1 MKVVLSRKGMDS
13 RAGGIPSPILPDG
26 TLLSLPIP
34 NEKSGV
40 PYGDLVYKGRT
51 YQQIIQQIHPTFD
64 FQKHPFCHLDPD
76 IYGVLKNTHAGWK
89 PAFGQYEIPAKHL
102 DGQGVDVGDVF
113 LFYGMFRQTEKLP
126 DGTLHFVKGAPIQH
140 IIYGYMV
147 VSEILKDQ
155 DEVLE
160 DNKTRQMEIT
170 CQNAMIISLVEDFLK
185 NEEDEGYWKG
195 TMSLLYKSLKDF
207 MSQQNMTEEIY
218 NPRTYPKEANHL
230 SRALHQYE
238 AAFASKGIHFQS
250 KKNSKG
256 NMEIEITTDWLK
268 DDIGTIKRVPIITS
282 KT

>member
-76 IYGVLKNTHAGWK
+76 IYGVLKNKHAGWK

-113 LFYGMFRQTEKLP
+113 LFYGMFRQTERL
-126 DGTLHFVKGAPIQH
+126 
-140 IIYGYMV
+140 
-147 VSEILKDQ
+147 
-155 DEVLE
+155 
-160 DNKTRQMEIT
+160 R
-170 CQNAMIISLVEDFLK
+170 
-185 NEEDEGYWKG
+185 
-195 TMSLLYKSLKDF
+195 
-207 MSQQNMTEEIY
+207 
-218 NPRTYPKEANHL
+218 
-230 SRALHQYE
+230 
-238 AAFASKGIHFQS
+238 
-250 KKNSKG
+250 
-256 NMEIEITTDWLK
+256 
-268 DDIGTIKRVPIITS
+268 
-282 KT
+282 

>member
-126 DGTLHFVKGAPIQH
+126 DGTLHFVKSAPIQH

-155 DEVLE
+155 DKIKELYPWHPHAASTEHRTTASTSLRTTACSRTVILSFSVNRSAEPSALE
-160 DNKTRQMEIT
+160 FA
-170 CQNAMIISLVEDFLK
+170 CFL
-185 NEEDEGYWKG
+185 
-195 TMSLLYKSLKDF
+195 
-207 MSQQNMTEEIY
+207 
-218 NPRTYPKEANHL
+218 RL
-230 SRALHQYE
+230 S
-238 AAFASKGIHFQS
+238 
-250 KKNSKG
+250 
-256 NMEIEITTDWLK
+256 
-268 DDIGTIKRVPIITS
+268 
-282 KT
+282 

>member
-76 IYGVLKNTHAGWK
+76 IYGVLKNKHAGWK

-113 LFYGMFRQTEKLP
+113 LFYGKTSRRNAPFC
-126 DGTLHFVKGAPIQH
+126 KGRAHPAYH
-140 IIYGYMV
+140 LWLYGG
-147 VSEILKDQ
+147 K
-155 DEVLE
+155 
-160 DNKTRQMEIT
+160 R
-170 CQNAMIISLVEDFLK
+170 
-185 NEEDEGYWKG
+185 
-195 TMSLLYKSLKDF
+195 
-207 MSQQNMTEEIY
+207 
-218 NPRTYPKEANHL
+218 NPERP
-230 SRALHQYE
+230 
-238 AAFASKGIHFQS
+238 G
-250 KKNSKG
+250 
-256 NMEIEITTDWLK
+256 
-268 DDIGTIKRVPIITS
+268 
-282 KT
+282 

>member
-113 LFYGMFRQTEKLP
+113 LFYGMFRQTENLP
-126 DGTLHFVKGAPIQH
+126 DGTLHFKKGAPIQH
-140 IIYGYMV
+140 IIYQGYFPYQRY
-147 VSEILKDQ
+147 D
-155 DEVLE
+155 VLE
-160 DNKTRQMEIT
+160 RLF
-170 CQNAMIISLVEDFLK
+170 C
-185 NEEDEGYWKG
+185 
-195 TMSLLYKSLKDF
+195 
-207 MSQQNMTEEIY
+207 
-218 NPRTYPKEANHL
+218 
-230 SRALHQYE
+230 
-238 AAFASKGIHFQS
+238 
-250 KKNSKG
+250 
-256 NMEIEITTDWLK
+256 
-268 DDIGTIKRVPIITS
+268 
-282 KT
+282 

>member
-102 DGQGVDVGDVF
+102 DNQGVGMCDVF

-126 DGTLHFVKGAPIQH
+126 DGIA
-140 IIYGYMV
+140 
-147 VSEILKDQ
+147 
-155 DEVLE
+155 
-160 DNKTRQMEIT
+160 
-170 CQNAMIISLVEDFLK
+170 
-185 NEEDEGYWKG
+185 
-195 TMSLLYKSLKDF
+195 
-207 MSQQNMTEEIY
+207 
-218 NPRTYPKEANHL
+218 
-230 SRALHQYE
+230 
-238 AAFASKGIHFQS
+238 
-250 KKNSKG
+250 
-256 NMEIEITTDWLK
+256 
-268 DDIGTIKRVPIITS
+268 KRFS
-282 KT
+282 SSAK

>member
-76 IYGVLKNTHAGWK
+76 IYGVLKNKHAGWK

-155 DEVLE
+155 DQTTKR
-160 DNKTRQMEIT
+160 KTMPEGKRLWQRKKQQRQRKMQQSIRRARNRRKSRKT
-170 CQNAMIISLVEDFLK
+170 SF
-185 NEEDEGYWKG
+185 WK
-195 TMSLLYKSLKDF
+195 
-207 MSQQNMTEEIY
+207 
-218 NPRTYPKEANHL
+218 
-230 SRALHQYE
+230 
-238 AAFASKGIHFQS
+238 
-250 KKNSKG
+250 
-256 NMEIEITTDWLK
+256 
-268 DDIGTIKRVPIITS
+268 
-282 KT
+282 

>member
-113 LFYGMFRQTEKLP
+113 LFYGMFRKTEALP
-126 DGTLHFVKGAPIQH
+126 NGTLHFVKGAPIQH

-155 DEVLE
+155 DKIKELYPWHPHAAST
-160 DNKTRQMEIT
+160 NTRT
-170 CQNAMIISLVEDFLK
+170 TASTSLRTTACSRTVILSFSVNRVSRTVGFGICLLSAPLVTSSFL
-185 NEEDEGYWKG
+185 G
-195 TMSLLYKSLKDF
+195 
-207 MSQQNMTEEIY
+207 
-218 NPRTYPKEANHL
+218 
-230 SRALHQYE
+230 
-238 AAFASKGIHFQS
+238 
-250 KKNSKG
+250 
-256 NMEIEITTDWLK
+256 
-268 DDIGTIKRVPIITS
+268 RVRIPPCW
-282 KT
+282 

>member
-13 RAGGIPSPILPDG
+13 KAGGIPSPILPDG

-40 PYGDLVYKGRT
+40 SYDALVYKGHT

-102 DGQGVDVGDVF
+102 DNQGVGMGDVF

-126 DGTLHFVKGAPIQH
+126 DGTLHFKKGAPIQH

-155 DEVLE
+155 D
-160 DNKTRQMEIT
+160 
-170 CQNAMIISLVEDFLK
+170 
-185 NEEDEGYWKG
+185 
-195 TMSLLYKSLKDF
+195 
-207 MSQQNMTEEIY
+207 
-218 NPRTYPKEANHL
+218 
-230 SRALHQYE
+230 
-238 AAFASKGIHFQS
+238 FQS

>member
-76 IYGVLKNTHAGWK
+76 IYGVLKNKHAGWK

-113 LFYGMFRQTEKLP
+113 LFYGMFRKTEALP
-126 DGTLHFVKGAPIQH
+126 NGTLHFVKGAPIQH

-155 DEVLE
+155 DSKYV
-160 DNKTRQMEIT
+160 QA
-170 CQNAMIISLVEDFLK
+170 QNEAFSEPEQKLSARREKRREKLISPKRTE
-185 NEEDEGYWKG
+185 NWK
-195 TMSLLYKSLKDF
+195 
-207 MSQQNMTEEIY
+207 
-218 NPRTYPKEANHL
+218 P
-230 SRALHQYE
+230 
-238 AAFASKGIHFQS
+238 
-250 KKNSKG
+250 
-256 NMEIEITTDWLK
+256 
-268 DDIGTIKRVPIITS
+268 TI
-282 KT
+282 

>member
-76 IYGVLKNTHAGWK
+76 IYGVLKNKHAGWK

-113 LFYGMFRQTEKLP
+113 LFYGMFRKTEALP
-126 DGTLHFVKGAPIQH
+126 NGTLHFVKGAPIQH

-155 DEVLE
+155 DQTTKR
-160 DNKTRQMEIT
+160 KTMPEGKRLWQRKKQQRQRKMQQSIRRARNRRKSRKT
-170 CQNAMIISLVEDFLK
+170 SF
-185 NEEDEGYWKG
+185 WK
-195 TMSLLYKSLKDF
+195 
-207 MSQQNMTEEIY
+207 
-218 NPRTYPKEANHL
+218 
-230 SRALHQYE
+230 
-238 AAFASKGIHFQS
+238 
-250 KKNSKG
+250 
-256 NMEIEITTDWLK
+256 
-268 DDIGTIKRVPIITS
+268 
-282 KT
+282 

>member
-155 DEVLE
+155 D
-160 DNKTRQMEIT
+160 KTKSFIRGTRTQRVRNTRTTAFTSLRTTACSRTVILSFSVNRVSRT
-170 CQNAMIISLVEDFLK
+170 VGFGICLLSAPLVTSSFLGRVKISPC
-185 NEEDEGYWKG
+185 W
-195 TMSLLYKSLKDF
+195 
-207 MSQQNMTEEIY
+207 
-218 NPRTYPKEANHL
+218 
-230 SRALHQYE
+230 
-238 AAFASKGIHFQS
+238 
-250 KKNSKG
+250 
-256 NMEIEITTDWLK
+256 
-268 DDIGTIKRVPIITS
+268 
-282 KT
+282 

>member
-155 DEVLE
+155 DQTTKR
-160 DNKTRQMEIT
+160 KTMPEGKRLWQRKKQQRQRKMQQSIRRARNRRKSRKT
-170 CQNAMIISLVEDFLK
+170 SF
-185 NEEDEGYWKG
+185 WK
-195 TMSLLYKSLKDF
+195 
-207 MSQQNMTEEIY
+207 
-218 NPRTYPKEANHL
+218 
-230 SRALHQYE
+230 
-238 AAFASKGIHFQS
+238 
-250 KKNSKG
+250 
-256 NMEIEITTDWLK
+256 
-268 DDIGTIKRVPIITS
+268 
-282 KT
+282 

>member
-13 RAGGIPSPILPDG
+13 RAGGIPSPILPDD

-76 IYGVLKNTHAGWK
+76 IYGVLKNKHAGWK

-155 DEVLE
+155 DKIKELYPWHPHAE
-160 DNKTRQMEIT
+160 STEHPDNRLYLATDYGVFENR
-170 CQNAMIISLVEDFLK
+170 D
-185 NEEDEGYWKG
+185 
-195 TMSLLYKSLKDF
+195 SLLLSKPGQPNRRLWNLPAFCAARDIFISWQGKNIPVLVNDHAELNSACRGQEFVITAKTPELEKELRKWAESL
-207 MSQQNMTEEIY
+207 IG
-218 NPRTYPKEANHL
+218 H
-230 SRALHQYE
+230 AL
-238 AAFASKGIHFQS
+238 A
-250 KKNSKG
+250 
-256 NMEIEITTDWLK
+256 
-268 DDIGTIKRVPIITS
+268 
-282 KT
+282 

>member
-76 IYGVLKNTHAGWK
+76 IYGVLKNKHAGWK

-147 VSEILKDQ
+147 VGEILKDQ
-155 DEVLE
+155 DKIKELY
-160 DNKTRQMEIT
+160 NQFRGTRTRQVRNTRTTAFTSLRTTACSRTVILSFSVNRVSRT
-170 CQNAMIISLVEDFLK
+170 VGFGICLLSAPLVTSSFLGRVKISPC
-185 NEEDEGYWKG
+185 W
-195 TMSLLYKSLKDF
+195 
-207 MSQQNMTEEIY
+207 
-218 NPRTYPKEANHL
+218 
-230 SRALHQYE
+230 
-238 AAFASKGIHFQS
+238 
-250 KKNSKG
+250 
-256 NMEIEITTDWLK
+256 
-268 DDIGTIKRVPIITS
+268 
-282 KT
+282 

>member
-76 IYGVLKNTHAGWK
+76 IYGVLKNKHAGWK

-147 VSEILKDQ
+147 LSEILKDQ
-155 DEVLE
+155 DQTTKR
-160 DNKTRQMEIT
+160 KTMPEGKRLWQRKKQQRQRKMQQSIRRARNRRKSRKT
-170 CQNAMIISLVEDFLK
+170 SF
-185 NEEDEGYWKG
+185 WK
-195 TMSLLYKSLKDF
+195 
-207 MSQQNMTEEIY
+207 
-218 NPRTYPKEANHL
+218 
-230 SRALHQYE
+230 
-238 AAFASKGIHFQS
+238 
-250 KKNSKG
+250 
-256 NMEIEITTDWLK
+256 
-268 DDIGTIKRVPIITS
+268 
-282 KT
+282 

>member
-113 LFYGMFRQTEKLP
+113 LFYGMFRKTEALP
-126 DGTLHFVKGAPIQH
+126 NGTLHFVKGAPIQH

-155 DEVLE
+155 
-160 DNKTRQMEIT
+160 N
-170 CQNAMIISLVEDFLK
+170 
-185 NEEDEGYWKG
+185 
-195 TMSLLYKSLKDF
+195 
-207 MSQQNMTEEIY
+207 
-218 NPRTYPKEANHL
+218 
-230 SRALHQYE
+230 
-238 AAFASKGIHFQS
+238 
-250 KKNSKG
+250 
-256 NMEIEITTDWLK
+256 
-268 DDIGTIKRVPIITS
+268 
-282 KT
+282 

>member
-76 IYGVLKNTHAGWK
+76 IYGVLKNTHSGWK

-155 DEVLE
+155 DPSKSAQQSPHFNERGGCWVNCSKRKTE
-160 DNKTRQMEIT
+160 DNK
-170 CQNAMIISLVEDFLK
+170 
-185 NEEDEGYWKG
+185 
-195 TMSLLYKSLKDF
+195 KS
-207 MSQQNMTEEIY
+207 
-218 NPRTYPKEANHL
+218 
-230 SRALHQYE
+230 
-238 AAFASKGIHFQS
+238 
-250 KKNSKG
+250 
-256 NMEIEITTDWLK
+256 
-268 DDIGTIKRVPIITS
+268 
-282 KT
+282 